1 MHRWLA
7 TVKTIAQCLTYMYV
21 LVNNIWE
28 LVMVDL
34 GSPHVLQL
42 ILAAQLFR
50 SRCLL
55 CLFPVL
61 ITTVL
66 SINSSALSVCCAT
79 QSVPTVILG
88 CALCPL
94 VSVCCSFIIWH
105 IVLQY
110 SILSVSLCFVQCISI
125 DYILRPILTV
135 DCAGVFFSPCCY
147 LTTAFWVSLTI
158 QQYMLLWVMQLCAMV
173 QLSFLTCVFLRC
185 LCCCYSFLFFSV
197 VCLSAVL
204 WFCWQTFVVMVFS
217 GLTVLF
223 YNVHCTRCR
232 SHEPNFLGIWFGMWW
247 VVCVCFLFLQW
258 CCELTF
264 TPVKQWC
271 LMPWVEFTFAP
282 WKIAVW

>member
-50 SRCLL
+50 SGCLL

-79 QSVPTVILG
+79 QSVPMVILG

-94 VSVCCSFIIWH
+94 VSVWLLYRYYDFCCFF
-105 IVLQY
+105 
-110 SILSVSLCFVQCISI
+110 C
-125 DYILRPILTV
+125 
-135 DCAGVFFSPCCY
+135 FFSWCVYKLLQICTP
-147 LTTAFWVSLTI
+147 F
-158 QQYMLLWVMQLCAMV
+158 MLSIFFQHGLCKLWIEPASQSTPLWPLLMCQL
-173 QLSFLTCVFLRC
+173 
-185 LCCCYSFLFFSV
+185 
-197 VCLSAVL
+197 
-204 WFCWQTFVVMVFS
+204 
-217 GLTVLF
+217 
-223 YNVHCTRCR
+223 
-232 SHEPNFLGIWFGMWW
+232 PN
-247 VVCVCFLFLQW
+247 
-258 CCELTF
+258 
-264 TPVKQWC
+264 
-271 LMPWVEFTFAP
+271 
-282 WKIAVW
+282 

>member
-79 QSVPTVILG
+79 QSVPMVILG

-94 VSVCCSFIIWH
+94 VSVWLLYRYYDFCCFFFPGVFISCCKFALHSCWASF
-105 IVLQY
+105 
-110 SILSVSLCFVQCISI
+110 FNM
-125 DYILRPILTV
+125 
-135 DCAGVFFSPCCY
+135 DCANCGSNR
-147 LTTAFWVSLTI
+147 LHS
-158 QQYMLLWVMQLCAMV
+158 QLLCGHYLCADC
-173 QLSFLTCVFLRC
+173 LTRLIEEGGYCNRC
-185 LCCCYSFLFFSV
+185 LCTCIG
-197 VCLSAVL
+197 AEP
-204 WFCWQTFVVMVFS
+204 TD
-217 GLTVLF
+217 TVLVTCGHSLCAF
-223 YNVHCTRCR
+223 C
-232 SHEPNFLGIWFGMWW
+232 
-247 VVCVCFLFLQW
+247 
-258 CCELTF
+258 
-264 TPVKQWC
+264 
-271 LMPWVEFTFAP
+271 A
-282 WKIAVW
+282 